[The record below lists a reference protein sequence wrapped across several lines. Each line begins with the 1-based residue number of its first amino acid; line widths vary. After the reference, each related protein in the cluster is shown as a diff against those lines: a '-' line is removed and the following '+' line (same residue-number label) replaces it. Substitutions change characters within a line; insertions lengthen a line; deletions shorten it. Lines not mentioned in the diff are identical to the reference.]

1 MTMEPQSEIPGL
13 WSEKNLPSPSAMLK
27 IIRAVCASP
36 VIASDQVLS
45 NGIPNGAACKE
56 NHWETRP
63 NGVTSEDDKHA
74 PTNGITSKE
83 DNQHTFTNDT
93 VVSKE
98 SSLMPNGRGQS
109 KNSPHPKSGIPSATL
124 TTPIS
129 DTPSTIPNPKVS
141 SLEVLSVG
149 INFYNFFRHDFPY
162 LPLPT
167 IGATNDYTLSIQP
180 IYPQSLNPAMLSTEY
195 YHHLLRLTHLH
206 YTSST
211 TALRTVALGRI
222 LYREKPTS
230 WIVVMEIQHG
240 DLYALRSNTVAPE
253 ELLDESDDTD
263 DELDAID
270 QKTAAAVVLPEF
282 DIKSWKAVWIGN
294 TTILDVKHV
303 VGAVTNGGYQAL
315 MVEGWDSVTVD
326 N

>member
-1 MTMEPQSEIPGL
+1 
-13 WSEKNLPSPSAMLK
+13 
-27 IIRAVCASP
+27 
-36 VIASDQVLS
+36 
-45 NGIPNGAACKE
+45 
-56 NHWETRP
+56 
-63 NGVTSEDDKHA
+63 
-74 PTNGITSKE
+74 
-83 DNQHTFTNDT
+83 
-93 VVSKE
+93 
-98 SSLMPNGRGQS
+98 
-109 KNSPHPKSGIPSATL
+109 
-124 TTPIS
+124 
-129 DTPSTIPNPKVS
+129 
-141 SLEVLSVG
+141 
-149 INFYNFFRHDFPY
+149 
-162 LPLPT
+162 
-167 IGATNDYTLSIQP
+167 
-180 IYPQSLNPAMLSTEY
+180 MLSTEY